1 MNTANCLA
9 NGLSGLNCEAVSIL
23 PEPPLEFRYNQ
34 SLTDPRNGLSLFGP
48 WDADSPSRP
57 GNISYGVIGTTEGIA
72 RFHSFARLL
81 RSPIISNPQE
91 HHHRIWRPYPGF
103 DAAFATNW
111 PAEPAWTT
119 VLDGDKLHDAVRHG
133 DEYLRAYET
142 AQLYLDAMAT
152 AAKRDENLRL
162 IFCIVPDD
170 VHRNCRPRSKLSRAE
185 TTGPRP
191 SAKERQKRR
200 GGQFALLGDYEQSAY
215 QYSVDFRRQIKARSM
230 AFAVPLQILREST
243 LRGPDEI
250 PPNAFTRD
258 LTPLSDRAWNIAT
271 TAYYKAGGKPWR
283 LGTARP
289 GVCYIGIA
297 FRREN
302 DRRGND
308 SACCAAQMFLDT
320 GDGVVFKGEYGPW
333 FSQRGRQFHLSEAA
347 ARDLLKGVLDT
358 YRELGG
364 PDLHEVFVH
373 SRSEIWGDEF
383 RGYRDAVPK
392 HVKVVGVR
400 VRSERREGVRLFR
413 DGKYP
418 VQRGTLWQLG
428 DSSAFLWGSG
438 FEPGI
443 GTYRGAEVPVPL
455 RLDVQHGDADIEQV
469 ARDIMGL
476 TKLNYN
482 ACRTGDRLPVTIGFS
497 DKVGEI
503 LIGNRGLDVA
513 HPQFKY
519 YI

>member
-1 MNTANCLA
+1 MM
-9 NGLSGLNCEAVSIL
+9 
-23 PEPPLEFRYNQ
+23 
-34 SLTDPRNGLSLFGP
+34 FG
-48 WDADSPSRP
+48 
-57 GNISYGVIGTTEGIA
+57 I
-72 RFHSFARLL
+72 
-81 RSPIISNPQE
+81 
-91 HHHRIWRPYPGF
+91 
-103 DAAFATNW
+103 
-111 PAEPAWTT
+111 
-119 VLDGDKLHDAVRHG
+119 
-133 DEYLRAYET
+133 
-142 AQLYLDAMAT
+142 
-152 AAKRDENLRL
+152 
-162 IFCIVPDD
+162 
-170 VHRNCRPRSKLSRAE
+170 
-185 TTGPRP
+185 
-191 SAKERQKRR
+191 
-200 GGQFALLGDYEQSAY
+200 
-215 QYSVDFRRQIKARSM
+215 
-230 AFAVPLQILREST
+230 PLQLLREST
-243 LRGPDEI
+243 LRGPHET
-250 PPNAFTRD
+250 PPNAFTRN

-283 LGTARP
+283 LGAARP

-297 FRREN
+297 FRRAN
-302 DRRGND
+302 NKGDRN

-333 FSQRGRQFHLSEAA
+333 FSERGNQFHLSEAA

-373 SRSEIWGDEF
+373 SRSEISRDEF
-383 RGYRDAVPK
+383 QGYRDAVPSN
-392 HVKVVGVR
+392 VKVVGVR

-418 VQRGTLWQLG
+418 VQRGTLWRLDQ
-428 DSSAFLWGSG
+428 SRAFLWGSG

-469 ARDIMGL
+469 AQDIMGL

-482 ACRTGDRLPVTIGFS
+482 ACRPGDRLPVTIGFS

-503 LIGNRGLDVA
+503 LIGNSGLEAA

>member
-1 MNTANCLA
+1 MKTQGNPADVLT
-9 NGLSGLNCEAVSIL
+9 GLDPGMLSIL
-23 PEPPLEFRYNQ
+23 PEPPLEFRYDQ
-34 SLTDPRNGLSLFGP
+34 GLADPRNGLALFGP

-57 GNISYGVIGTTEGIA
+57 GNISYGVIGTAEGIA
-72 RFHSFARLL
+72 KFHKFASLL
-81 RSPIISNPQE
+81 RSPIVSNPKE

-111 PAEPAWTT
+111 PAEGAWTA
-119 VLDGDKLHDAVRHG
+119 VLDGAKLHKAAHHG
-133 DEYLRAYET
+133 DEHLRAYET
-142 AQLYLDAMAT
+142 AQLYLDAIST
-152 AAKRDENLRL
+152 AVKRDENLRL
-162 IFCIVPDD
+162 IFCIIPEEI
-170 VHRNCRPRSKLSRAE
+170 HRNCRPKSRLSRAE
-185 TTGPRP
+185 TIGLRP
-191 SAKERQKRR
+191 SATERQKRR
-200 GGQFALLGDYEQSAY
+200 RGQLALLADYDQSAY

-230 AFAVPLQILREST
+230 TFAIPLQLLREST
-243 LRGPDEI
+243 LRGPSETLRS
-250 PPNAFTRD
+250 ALTRD

-297 FRREN
+297 FRRTDDKRN
-302 DRRGND
+302 GN

-333 FSQRGRQFHLSEAA
+333 FSEKGNQFHLSEAA

-358 YRELGG
+358 YRQLGG

-373 SRSEIWGDEF
+373 SRSEISRAEF
-383 RGYRDAVPK
+383 RGYRDSVPN

-418 VQRGTLWQLG
+418 VQRGTLWRLG
-428 DSSAFLWGSG
+428 QSSAFLWGSG

-443 GTYRGAEVPVPL
+443 GTYRGADVPLPL
-455 RLDVQHGDADIEQV
+455 RLDVQHGDADIEQI
-469 ARDIMGL
+469 AYDIMGL

-482 ACRTGDRLPVTIGFS
+482 ACRPGDRLPVTIGFS

-503 LIGNRGLDVA
+503 LIGNSGLEAA

>member
-1 MNTANCLA
+1 MNTP
-9 NGLSGLNCEAVSIL
+9 NGLGDGLGGLDPGTLSIL
-23 PEPPLEFRYNQ
+23 PEPRLEFRYDQ
-34 SLTDPRNGLSLFGP
+34 GLTDPRTGLALFGP

-57 GNISYGVIGTTEGIA
+57 GNISYGVIGTAEGIA
-72 RFHSFARLL
+72 KFRRFAGLL
-81 RSPIISNPQE
+81 RGPIVSNPE
-91 HHHRIWRPYPGF
+91 RHHHRIWRPYPGF
-103 DAAFATNW
+103 DAAFAANW
-111 PAEPAWTT
+111 PADAAWTA
-119 VLDGDKLHDAVRHG
+119 VLDGDKLHAAAHHG
-133 DEYLRAYET
+133 DEYLRAYEA
-142 AQLYLDAMAT
+142 AQLYVDAMGT
-152 AAKRDENLRL
+152 AAKRDESLRL
-162 IFCIVPDD
+162 VFCIVPDA
-170 VHRNCRPRSKLSRAE
+170 VHRNCRPKSTLSRDE
-185 TTGPRP
+185 TTGLRP
-191 SAKERQKRR
+191 SAKELQKRR
-200 GGQFALLGDYEQSAY
+200 RGQLDLLGGYDQSAY
-215 QYSVDFRRQIKARSM
+215 QYSVDFRRQLKARSM
-230 AFAVPLQILREST
+230 MFGIPLQLLREST
-243 LRGPDEI
+243 LRGPHET

-297 FRREN
+297 FRRSN
-302 DRRGND
+302 DKDDRD

-347 ARDLLKGVLDT
+347 AHDLLKGVLDT
-358 YRELGG
+358 YHELGG

-373 SRSEIWGDEF
+373 SRSEIGRDEF
-383 RGYRDAVPK
+383 RGYREAVRED
-392 HVKVVGVR
+392 VKVVGVR

-418 VQRGTLWQLG
+418 VQRGTLWRLSE
-428 DSSAFLWGSG
+428 SSAFLWGSG

-455 RLDVQHGDADIEQV
+455 RLDVQHGEADILQV
-469 ARDIMGL
+469 ARDVMGL

-482 ACRTGDRLPVTIGFS
+482 ACRPGDRLPVTIGFS

-503 LIGNRGLDVA
+503 LIGNSGLESA